1 MCVLVWF
8 LRACPCMM
16 LLACCVYVWQQL
28 CVWLQLQCL
37 FGMNSACMWP
47 GSCEHTCVCVCLRDG
62 MGCMF
67 TGLQSGAGWRPA
79 ETMGLENGVCLC
91 DPLLSQRETPQLS
104 PLSLLSCVCLTHSL
118 CFHVRSF
125 SFSFS
130 SAPLSSFPTSLE
142 ISFSACAFS
151 HHISYQPC
159 FLCIRL
165 SPCIFFFFHVF
176 LLLTVPSFHTTNCLL
191 LPSQAECISNRTRYW
206 NERLERKLTNVRIY
220 TPWGCRLCVEYRT

>member
-1 MCVLVWF
+1 
-8 LRACPCMM
+8 M

-47 GSCEHTCVCVCLRDG
+47 GSCERTCVCVCLRDG

-67 TGLQSGAGWRPA
+67 TGSQSGAGWRPA

-130 SAPLSSFPTSLE
+130 SAPLSSSPTSLE
-142 ISFSACAFS
+142 ISFSALCLFSPHFLSALFSLYSSLPLYFFFLPCFLAVNGSFFS
-151 HHISYQPC
+151 HH
-159 FLCIRL
+159 
-165 SPCIFFFFHVF
+165 
-176 LLLTVPSFHTTNCLL
+176 
-191 LPSQAECISNRTRYW
+191 
-206 NERLERKLTNVRIY
+206 
-220 TPWGCRLCVEYRT
+220 

>member
-1 MCVLVWF
+1 MRRREKEEGGEREIKKNIHLVLVVCECFDVCACVF

-47 GSCEHTCVCVCLRDG
+47 GSCERTCVCASLRDG

-104 PLSLLSCVCLTHSL
+104 PLSLLSSVCLTRSL
-118 CFHVRSF
+118 CFRVRSL

-130 SAPLSSFPTSLE
+130 SAPLSSFPTSLV
-142 ISFSACAFS
+142 ISFSARAFS

-165 SPCIFFFFHVF
+165 SPCICFFSSMF
-176 LLLTVPSFHTTNCLL
+176 SC
-191 LPSQAECISNRTRYW
+191 C
-206 NERLERKLTNVRIY
+206 
-220 TPWGCRLCVEYRT
+220 